1 MPSITGSRV
10 WSFVTGDAVLA
21 APAVASGRVY
31 VGSFDKH
38 VYALDAG
45 SGQLLWKRDTQ
56 GAVVST
62 PAVAGDRVV
71 VGNRAYDVL
80 ALDAR
85 TGDVAWRE
93 RPESLREGW
102 S

>member
-1 MPSITGSRV
+1 VELR
-10 WSFVTGDAVLA
+10 D
-21 APAVASGRVY
+21 GRRRARRP
-31 VGSFDKH
+31 GGRLG
-38 VYALDAG
+38 YAQDAG